1 MEIVTSYSR
10 EILFE
15 GKQQTK
21 LQEVTNCEYSSKAGG
36 TTPSATET
44 VKSPLFYN
52 TIFNRLFYCF
62 HIFCQGFL

>member
-1 MEIVTSYSR
+1 MEIVTIYSR

-15 GKQQTK
+15 GKQQAK
-21 LQEVTNCEYSSKAGG
+21 LQEVTNYKYNSKADS
-36 TTPSATET
+36 TTPPAAGT
-44 VKSPLFYN
+44 VKSQLFYN